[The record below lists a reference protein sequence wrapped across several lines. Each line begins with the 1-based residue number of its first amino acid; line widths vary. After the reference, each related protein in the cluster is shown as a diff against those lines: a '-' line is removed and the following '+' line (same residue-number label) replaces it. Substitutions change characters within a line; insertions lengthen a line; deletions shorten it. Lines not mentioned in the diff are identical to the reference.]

1 MLLVDTLSVGK
12 EPNTLDLFLFFFF
25 FFFFF
30 LLACLSE
37 NCRLESTRVIGEVV
51 SFND

>member
-12 EPNTLDLFLFFFF
+12 EPNTLDLFLFF

>member
-12 EPNTLDLFLFFFF
+12 EPNTLDLFF